1 MDELAPENSQTSD
14 YISKHSGK
22 RGNVTFMGL
31 FIRLQRQFIKTT
43 SRSEQRNIFHA
54 NNGT

>member
-14 YISKHSGK
+14 YIFEHSEK

-31 FIRLQRQFIKTT
+31 FKRLKWQFIKTT
-43 SRSEQRNIFHA
+43 SLSE
-54 NNGT
+54 